1 MIPQVCAAMMGT
13 IAFSLLFGVPR
24 KYYIWCGLIGG
35 AGWAVYVLASGY
47 VSGAGASFAATVVV
61 IFLSRAAAVVNRCP
75 VTIFLISGIFPLVPG
90 AGIYW
95 TVYYLVTE
103 QLGLAVYTGYEA
115 VKAAVAIV
123 LGIVFVFECSGG
135 WRKHSLKFHKVRPA
149 AGAFTHGSLLEAVCF
164 NYHLFVWEFERLEYI
179 DGPSEKKVVDVAGTL
194 PYYDGIAL
202 CVAADDETDAVN
214 REEPTV

>member
-1 MIPQVCAAMMGT
+1 MCWLPVMSA
-13 IAFSLLFGVPR
+13 
-24 KYYIWCGLIGG
+24 
-35 AGWAVYVLASGY
+35 
-47 VSGAGASFAATVVV
+47 ASFAATVVV

-123 LGIVFVFECSGG
+123 LGIVFVFELPQGVFR
-135 WRKHSLKFHKVRPA
+135 WMAK
-149 AGAFTHGSLLEAVCF
+149 AFVK
-164 NYHLFVWEFERLEYI
+164 I
-179 DGPSEKKVVDVAGTL
+179 P
-194 PYYDGIAL
+194 
-202 CVAADDETDAVN
+202 
-214 REEPTV
+214 

>member
-1 MIPQVCAAMMGT
+1 M
-13 IAFSLLFGVPR
+13 
-24 KYYIWCGLIGG
+24 
-35 AGWAVYVLASGY
+35 
-47 VSGAGASFAATVVV
+47 
-61 IFLSRAAAVVNRCP
+61 
-75 VTIFLISGIFPLVPG
+75 PG

-123 LGIVFVFECSGG
+123 LGIVFVFELPQGVFRCMAKAFVKIPSC
-135 WRKHSLKFHKVRPA
+135 RPF
-149 AGAFTHGSLLEAVCF
+149 GE
-164 NYHLFVWEFERLEYI
+164 
-179 DGPSEKKVVDVAGTL
+179 KVVDVAGTL

-214 REEPTV
+214 REDPTV

>member
-47 VSGAGASFAATVVV
+47 VSGAGASF
-61 IFLSRAAAVVNRCP
+61 AAAVVNRCP

-123 LGIVFVFECSGG
+123 LGIVFVFELPQGVFR
-135 WRKHSLKFHKVRPA
+135 WMAK
-149 AGAFTHGSLLEAVCF
+149 AFVK
-164 NYHLFVWEFERLEYI
+164 I
-179 DGPSEKKVVDVAGTL
+179 P
-194 PYYDGIAL
+194 
-202 CVAADDETDAVN
+202 
-214 REEPTV
+214 